1 VNEKYA
7 MKKLLLTLIFA
18 VMSSSAMAEWVPV
31 DTSNR
36 GISYVDTA
44 TVRRKASNKVKIWEL
59 VDYKTVQGSA
69 DFQYNSA
76 MFQTQYDCKEEQY
89 QFLYSSFH
97 SENMG
102 GGDVVRT
109 NNNPS
114 KWAPV
119 PPDSI
124 VKGLWKFACGK

>member
-1 VNEKYA
+1 
-7 MKKLLLTLIFA
+7 MKILLLTLMFA

-36 GISYVDTA
+36 GITYVDTA

-59 VDYKTVQGSA
+59 VDYKTVQRSA
-69 DFQYNSA
+69 DLQYNSA
-76 MFQTQYDCKEEQY
+76 MFQIQYDCKEEQY

-97 SENMG
+97 AENMG

-119 PPDSI
+119 PPVSI